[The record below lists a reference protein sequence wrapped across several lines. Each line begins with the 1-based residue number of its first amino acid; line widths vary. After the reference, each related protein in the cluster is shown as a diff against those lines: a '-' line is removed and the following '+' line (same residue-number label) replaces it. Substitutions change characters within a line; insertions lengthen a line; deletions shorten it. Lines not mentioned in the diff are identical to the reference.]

1 MKNMKKFLILL
12 LAILLSVTMFVGC
25 NKTPDSTDTENT
37 TKAETASVKVVI
49 DGNKFS
55 DDFSEIEFY
64 EELDS
69 IEGLFHT
76 KNNETNEYTLTM
88 TESAY
93 KELKDIKSKPVK
105 DAYIDI
111 INDADNYVTDIKYDD
126 DFRNVKVYAEKD
138 KVPEEFSDFDA
149 TLIKVMGSAMA
160 YQIYTIE
167 GQSVNITVFD
177 AQNEDI
183 LKTVSY
189 PVVLE

>member
-1 MKNMKKFLILL
+1 MKKYLSLLIVISVLL
-12 LAILLSVTMFVGC
+12 TLFVGC
-25 NKTPDSTDTENT
+25 SKSPETSETEST
-37 TKAETASVKVVI
+37 TKAETASVKLII

-55 DDFSEIEFY
+55 EDFSETAFY
-64 EELDS
+64 EELDA

-105 DAYIDI
+105 DAYNDI
-111 INDADNYVTDIKYDD
+111 INDAENYVTDIKYDD

-177 AQNEDI
+177 AQNEEI

>member
-1 MKNMKKFLILL
+1 MKNMKKFLTLL
-12 LAILLSVTMFVGC
+12 LAILLSVTIFVGC
-25 NKTPDSTDTENT
+25 NKPPEANETEST
-37 TKAETASVKVVI
+37 TKAETASIKVVI

-55 DDFSEIEFY
+55 DDFSEIGFY

-149 TLIKVMGSAMA
+149 TLIKIMGSAMA

>member
-1 MKNMKKFLILL
+1 MKNMKKYLLFL

-25 NKTPDSTDTENT
+25 NKTPDSTDTEST

-93 KELKDIKSKPVK
+93 TELKNLKSKSVK
-105 DAYIDI
+105 DTFKAVID
-111 INDADNYVTDIKYDD
+111 DTENYVTDIKYDD

-149 TLIKVMGSAMA
+149 TLLKIMGSSMA
-160 YQIYTIE
+160 YQIYTTK
-167 GQSVNITVFD
+167 GQSVNITVLD
-177 AQNEDI
+177 AQNEEV
-183 LKTVSY
+183 LKSVSY
-189 PVVLE
+189 PVVIE

>member
-1 MKNMKKFLILL
+1 MKKYLTLL
-12 LAILLSVTMFVGC
+12 SAILVLVTVFVGC
-25 NKTPDSTDTENT
+25 NKTPDSTESQSTEKT
-37 TKAETASVKVVI
+37 ETASVKLVI

-64 EELDS
+64 EELDA

-88 TESAY
+88 TESAF
-93 KELKDIKSKPVK
+93 KQLKSVKSKPVK
-105 DAYIDI
+105 DAYAEI
-111 INDADNYVTDIKYDD
+111 ISNTENYVTDIKYDD

-149 TLIKVMGSAMA
+149 TLLKIMGSSMA
-160 YQIYTIE
+160 YQIYTTK
-167 GQSVNITVFD
+167 GQSVNITVFN
-177 AQNEDI
+177 AENEEV

-189 PVVLE
+189 PVVIE

>member
-1 MKNMKKFLILL
+1 MKKYLSLL
-12 LAILLSVTMFVGC
+12 LVVAVLLTLFVGC
-25 NKTPDSTDTENT
+25 NKTPVSTETEST
-37 TKAETASVKVVI
+37 TKAEAASVKVII

-55 DDFSEIEFY
+55 DDFSEVEFY
-64 EELDS
+64 EELTA

-105 DAYIDI
+105 DAYNDI
-111 INDADNYVTDIKYDD
+111 INIAENYVTDIKYDD

-149 TLIKVMGSAMA
+149 TLIKIMGSAMA
-160 YQIYTIE
+160 YQIYTTE

-177 AQNEDI
+177 AENEEI

>member
-1 MKNMKKFLILL
+1 MKKYLLFLLS
-12 LAILLSVTMFVGC
+12 ILLSVTMFVGC
-25 NKTPDSTDTENT
+25 NKAPDSTETENT

-69 IEGLFHT
+69 IEGLFYT

-93 KELKDIKSKPVK
+93 TELKNLKSKSVK
-105 DAYIDI
+105 DTFKAVID
-111 INDADNYVTDIKYDD
+111 DTENYVTDIKYDD

-149 TLIKVMGSAMA
+149 TLLKIMGSSMA
-160 YQIYTIE
+160 YQIYTTK
-167 GQSVNITVFD
+167 GQSVNITVLD
-177 AQNEDI
+177 AQNEEV
-183 LKTVSY
+183 LKSVSY
-189 PVVLE
+189 PVVIE